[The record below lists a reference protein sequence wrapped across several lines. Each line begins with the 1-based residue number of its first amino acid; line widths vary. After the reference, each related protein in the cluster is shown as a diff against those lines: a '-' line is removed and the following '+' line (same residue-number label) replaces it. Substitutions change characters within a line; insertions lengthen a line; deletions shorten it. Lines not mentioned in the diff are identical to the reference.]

1 MTSHD
6 QLAKDLFQTFFT
18 GFLRLA
24 APEAAARLR
33 LDEAVFLDKQAFT
46 DWPEGDRRE
55 MDLLAEVPAQEDPG
69 SRVLIHIEIEA
80 QARADMADRFWRYYM
95 QVRLRHRL
103 PVVPILVNL
112 KGGRPGVHRKILVE
126 GFEALETARFRFRV
140 FSLSGCRAEE
150 YLASPEPIAWALA
163 ASMRRGRWSRAE
175 HKIECLRRIAE
186 ADLSGSR
193 RWLLGNWVETYLQ
206 LDERWTAEYERL
218 RELAV
223 NQEVKVMEMTW
234 EERMEVKYT
243 QKGME
248 KGIGQGIEALRE
260 VVLQLL
266 GRRFGAVPDPVRRR
280 VEAIDE
286 MKPLA
291 DLASRVLDLE
301 SIDDV
306 GLS

>member
-1 MTSHD
+1 MTS
-6 QLAKDLFQTFFT
+6 
-18 GFLRLA
+18 LRRTCSRPSFPA
-24 APEAAARLR
+24 FYASPRPKRRRVSA

-55 MDLLAEVPAQEDPG
+55 MDLLAEVPTQEDPG
-69 SRVLIHIEIEA
+69 SRVLIHVEIEA
-80 QARADMADRFWRYYM
+80 RARADMPGRFWRYHM
-95 QVRLRHRL
+95 QLRLRHGL

-112 KGGRPGVHRKILVE
+112 KGGRPGVHWEHLKE
-126 GFEALETARFRFRV
+126 GFEEAETSTFRFRA
-140 FSLSGCRAEE
+140 FSLSGCRAED

-163 ASMRRGRWSRAE
+163 ASMRRGKRSRAE
-175 HKIECLRRIAE
+175 HKIECLRRIAG
-186 ADLSGSR
+186 AKLSGSR

-206 LDERWTAEYERL
+206 LDEREAVEYERL

-223 NQEVKVMEMTW
+223 NQEVKAMQMTW
-234 EERMEVKYT
+234 EERMEVKYAQKYT
-243 QKGME
+243 QKGIE
-248 KGIGQGIEALRE
+248 KGIEALRE

-266 GRRFGAVPDPVRRR
+266 GRRFGAVPDTVRRK

-291 DLASRVLDLE
+291 DLASRVLDIE
-301 SIDDV
+301 SVDDV

>member
-1 MTSHD
+1 LTSHD

-33 LDEAVFLDKQAFT
+33 LDETVFLDKQAFT
-46 DWPEGDRRE
+46 DWPQGDRRE
-55 MDLLAEVPAQEDPG
+55 MDLLAEVPTNEEPS
-69 SRVLIHIEIEA
+69 SRVLIHVEIEA
-80 QARADMADRFWRYYM
+80 QARADMAARFWRYHM
-95 QVRLRHRL
+95 QIRLRHGL
-103 PVVPILVNL
+103 QVVPILVNL
-112 KGGRPGVHRKILVE
+112 KGGRPGVHREMLAE
-126 GFEALETARFRFRV
+126 GFEDLETVRFRYIT

-163 ASMRRGRWSRAE
+163 ALMRRGRWSRAE

-206 LDERWTAEYERL
+206 LDERETAEYERL

-234 EERMEVKYT
+234 EERMEEKYAQKYT
-243 QKGME
+243 QR
-248 KGIGQGIEALRE
+248 L
-260 VVLQLL
+260 
-266 GRRFGAVPDPVRRR
+266 
-280 VEAIDE
+280 
-286 MKPLA
+286 
-291 DLASRVLDLE
+291 
-301 SIDDV
+301 
-306 GLS
+306 